1 MSEFKYKNKKVGL
14 HSITRVHQCKMA
26 RRKNMNCPA
35 QIRVKVIHNTI
46 YVESNEKVCD
56 HNPTNEPR
64 KSVLYTFEADEK
76 IKELL
81 LLDVK
86 TRHIK
91 KTLIDSGLIAKNI
104 SGPSFNGKIHRI
116 KQQLKTTQTTTTVN
130 ALKEMIEKLKQADN
144 DNEIRI
150 MENEFNQITD
160 KIYYIL
166 SSPNMLKKT
175 EAEGSHW
182 MFCIDAT
189 YKLNQE
195 GNNSVNFSSISHQKI
210 TISHQISRTKL

>member
-144 DNEIRI
+144 DDEIRI

-166 SSPNMLKKT
+166 SSPNMLKKNR
-175 EAEGSHW
+175 G
-182 MFCIDAT
+182 
-189 YKLNQE
+189 
-195 GNNSVNFSSISHQKI
+195 GRISLDVLH
-210 TISHQISRTKL
+210 